1 MVKLSDVAAL
11 AGVSPAAV
19 SRVLSGDTTLRVSEG
34 TRQRVMSA
42 AQELDYV
49 PNHAARSLR
58 TSRTSTIAL
67 VVPDVTSAVFAEL
80 ARGAED
86 EAGARGL
93 AIVLGR
99 AERLQDDREW
109 LRRLVGEGRI
119 DGVIL
124 QLPDGT
130 PPADLEALVVQETPI
145 VVINSVDDGPLST
158 IVLDDAAGIGLAV
171 DHLRQLGHT
180 DIGFVGGLLGSATGV
195 RREAAFRSAMTDA
208 GLRTPEGWMTR
219 LGYTGTDGRT
229 AAIQLLK
236 SVSLPTAL
244 VVANLNAAL
253 GVLAEIHARDLRVP
267 GDISI
272 VAMHDVW
279 YADAT
284 WPPIT
289 TVRMPLSEL
298 GAAAIEALM
307 PSASGVT
314 HTVVNSPPP
323 QLMLRRSTAPPTSR
337 YSVDSAVDS
346 KELPQ

>member
-34 TRQRVMSA
+34 TRERVMEA
-42 AQELDYV
+42 VRELDYM

-67 VVPDVTSAVFAEL
+67 VVPDVTSAVFADL
-80 ARGAED
+80 ARGAEG
-86 EAGARGL
+86 EAASRGGL

-99 AERLQDDREW
+99 AERLQDDSEW

-130 PPADLEALVVQETPI
+130 PPDDLESLVVQETPI
-145 VVINSVDDGPLST
+145 VVINSVDGGPLST
-158 IVLDDAAGIGLAV
+158 IVLEDAAGIRLAV

-180 DIGFVGGLLGSATGV
+180 EVGFVGGLPGSATGA
-195 RREAAFRSAMTDA
+195 RREVAFRSAMAAA
-208 GLRTPEGWMTR
+208 GLETPEEWMTR
-219 LGYTGTDGRT
+219 LGYAGAEGR
-229 AAIQLLK
+229 AAALQLLE
-236 SVSLPTAL
+236 SVGLPTAL

-298 GAAAIEALM
+298 GAAAVVALM
-307 PSASGVT
+307 DGASGVT
-314 HTVVNSPPP
+314 HTVLDSPAP
-323 QLMLRRSTAPPTSR
+323 QLVVRQSTAAPR
-337 YSVDSAVDS
+337 ADGYGAI
-346 KELPQ
+346 LRLN

>member
-19 SRVLSGDTTLRVSEG
+19 SRVLSGDTTLRVSAG
-34 TRQRVMSA
+34 TRQRVMDA
-42 AQELDYV
+42 AQQLDYV

-80 ARGAED
+80 ARGAEH
-86 EAGARGL
+86 EAAPRGL
-93 AIVLGR
+93 AIVLAR
-99 AERLQDDREW
+99 AERLQDDRDW

-130 PPADLEALVVQETPI
+130 PPADLDSLVVQDTPI

-158 IVLDDAAGIGLAV
+158 IVLDDAAGIRLAV
-171 DHLRQLGHT
+171 EHLRHLGHT
-180 DIGFVGGLLGSATGV
+180 RIGLVGGLAGSATGA
-195 RREAAFRSAMTDA
+195 RREAAFRVAMADA
-208 GLRTPEGWMTR
+208 GLPTEEAWMTR
-219 LGYTGTDGRT
+219 LGYAGTDGR
-229 AAIQLLK
+229 AAAVRLLE
-236 SVSLPTAL
+236 SPTLPTAL

-253 GVLAEIHARDLRVP
+253 GVLAEIHDRDLRVP

-289 TVRMPLSEL
+289 TVKMPLSDL
-298 GAAAIEALM
+298 GAAAVTALAD
-307 PSASGVT
+307 SDSGVT
-314 HTVVNSPPP
+314 HTVLASPAP
-323 QLMLRRSTAPPTSR
+323 QLVVRRSTAAPR
-337 YSVDSAVDS
+337 AGG
-346 KELPQ
+346 

>member
-34 TRQRVMSA
+34 TRRRVMA
-42 AQELDYV
+42 AARELDYV

-80 ARGAED
+80 ARGAEG
-86 EAGARGL
+86 EAASRGL

-99 AERLQDDREW
+99 AERLQDDSEW

-130 PPADLEALVVQETPI
+130 PPADLESLVVQETPI

-158 IVLDDAAGIGLAV
+158 IVLDDAAGIRLAV
-171 DHLRQLGHT
+171 NHLRALGHT
-180 DIGFVGGLLGSATGV
+180 DVGLVGGLPGSATGA
-195 RREAAFRSAMTDA
+195 RRESAFRSAMADE
-208 GLRTPEGWMTR
+208 GLETPVAWMTR
-219 LGYTGTDGRT
+219 LGYAGTEGR
-229 AAIQLLK
+229 AAAVQLLE
-236 SVSLPTAL
+236 SAALPTAL

-289 TVRMPLSEL
+289 TVRMPLSTL
-298 GAAAIEALM
+298 GAAAVAGLVD
-307 PSASGVT
+307 SDSVVT
-314 HTVVNSPPP
+314 HTVIDSPEPE
-323 QLMLRRSTAPPTSR
+323 LVVRRSTAAPR
-337 YSVDSAVDS
+337 DAG
-346 KELPQ
+346 

>member
-34 TRQRVMSA
+34 TRQRVVA
-42 AQELDYV
+42 AARELDYV

-86 EAGARGL
+86 EAASRGL

-99 AERLQDDREW
+99 AERLQDDSQW
-109 LRRLVGEGRI
+109 LRRLIGEGRI

-130 PPADLEALVVQETPI
+130 PPADLESFVGQGTSI

-158 IVLDDAAGIGLAV
+158 IVLDDAAGIRLAV

-180 DIGFVGGLLGSATGV
+180 EVGFVGGLPGSATGA
-195 RREAAFRSAMTDA
+195 RREAAFQSAMAGA
-208 GLRTPEGWMTR
+208 GLEPPAWITR
-219 LGYTGTDGRT
+219 LGFAGAEGR
-229 AAIQLLK
+229 AAAVQLLE
-236 SVSLPTAL
+236 SPALPTAL

-267 GDISI
+267 VDMSI
-272 VAMHDVW
+272 AAMHDVW

-298 GAAAIEALM
+298 GAAAVARLSD
-307 PSASGVT
+307 SASGVT
-314 HTVVNSPPP
+314 HTLVASPAPELVV
-323 QLMLRRSTAPPTSR
+323 RRSTAAPRAAST
-337 YSVDSAVDS
+337 
-346 KELPQ
+346 